1 MLQKVIIMIGIVT
14 GLVLLKHLIL
24 FLITKKFSLSR
35 KNIII
40 AIVEILIASIFFS
53 MIISIPSTNTSH
65 LIILI
70 FLVII
75 CTYNY
80 SIVPITYLFIYKKN
94 QTATNI
100 EQKLLDKGFKYKVR
114 VIELEKPN
122 AFATG
127 VLPFYKLIFVDKK
140 ILETL
145 PEEQAMSIILH
156 EVGHHE
162 LHHLKKLLLINILIF
177 ILGAYVLRTIN
188 IDNFYYVSI
197 FIFSFAFIFAIS
209 ITRTQYIFEYQ
220 ADSFSAKINT
230 QKNMVEALQNLDPIF
245 NGRVSKGGVAHP
257 TLAKRIEHIN
267 NEK

>member
-1 MLQKVIIMIGIVT
+1 MLQKFIIIT
-14 GLVLLKHLIL
+14 GAVMGFVLLKHLAL
-24 FLITKKFSLSR
+24 FLITKKFSFS
-35 KNIII
+35 KKKMIITI
-40 AIVEILIASIFFS
+40 IEVLIASAFFS
-53 MIISIPSTNTSH
+53 IIVSIPDTNISY
-65 LIILI
+65 LIIPI
-70 FLVII
+70 FLVLIS
-75 CTYNY
+75 TYNY

-94 QTATNI
+94 QTATDI

-127 VLPFYKLIFVDKK
+127 VLPFYKLIFIDKK
-140 ILETL
+140 ILDTL

-162 LHHLKKLLLINILIF
+162 LHHLKKLLLINILIS
-177 ILGAYVLRTIN
+177 ILGAYVLSLN
-188 IDNFYYVSI
+188 IDNFYYVFI
-197 FIFSFAFIFAIS
+197 FIFLFAFILALVT
-209 ITRTQYIFEYQ
+209 TRIQYVFEYQ

-245 NGRVSKGGVAHP
+245 NGRVSKGGITHP

-267 NEK
+267 SEK